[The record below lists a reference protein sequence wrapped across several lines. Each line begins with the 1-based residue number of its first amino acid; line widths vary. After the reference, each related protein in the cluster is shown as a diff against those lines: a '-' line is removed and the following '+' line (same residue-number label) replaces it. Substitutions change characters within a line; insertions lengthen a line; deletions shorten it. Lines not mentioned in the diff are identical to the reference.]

1 MINALAERRV
11 LLGVTAGIAAYKA
24 ADLVRRLRETGADVR
39 VVMTPG
45 ATGFVGP
52 LTFQALSGHPVRVEL
67 LDADAEAGMAHI
79 DIARWAD
86 IVVVAPA
93 TADFLA
99 RLAHGQADD
108 LLSTVCLATAAP
120 LVLAPAMNQQM
131 WRAAATQAN
140 CALLASRGV
149 ELLGPDEGTQ
159 ACGDNGPGRLVEPPA
174 ILAAL
179 ERRFVSG
186 VLAGRSVLVTAGPT
200 REPIDPV
207 RYVSNH
213 SSGRMGYAVARAAA
227 EAGARVTLVSGP
239 TALDTPAAVTR
250 IDVATAEEM
259 ASAVRARL
267 AGADIFIGTA
277 AVADYRPAHVAAHKI
292 KKDAATLTLALERT
306 TDILAEAA
314 RREPPLFAVGF
325 AAETGDLERYA
336 RAKLIDKHLDLVA
349 ANLVGTPGIGFN
361 TEDNELVVF
370 WADGQRRLTRAP
382 KDRIAREL
390 VALIADRYAQT
401 RAAAASADAPAAQ
414 EARA

>member
-24 ADLVRRLRETGADVR
+24 ADLVRRLREAGADVR

-140 CALLASRGV
+140 CALLAGRGV
-149 ELLGPDEGTQ
+149 DRLGPDEGRQ
-159 ACGDNGPGRLVEPPA
+159 SCGDNGPGRLVEPPA

-186 VLAGRSVLVTAGPT
+186 ALAGRSVLVTAGPT

-401 RAAAASADAPAAQ
+401 RAAATSADAPAAQ